1 MAVAPNILTVLY
13 AINSGFRPLAKGM
26 TAKVQLLLTILSS
39 HIWDPYIG
47 WSSYFLLR
55 SYSILYLPPLVY
67 GNCINVC
74 FIFAVL
80 SNDNL
85 RFQWFKFYFGT
96 RAYSFFFFFAALLR
110 HLTTKTLKASVII
123 FSKIQ
128 QPILTLEMKG
138 RQVTNTHSNGLTP
151 FMGTYVCGSVGSIR
165 HLLAQ
170 VSRSSAIPE

>member
-1 MAVAPNILTVLY
+1 MSYMLRTFLLVYYAYLMFEVIHPLFFVVAALQKNKEQKIDKHDVHSALKALKSPVAVAPNILAVLY

-55 SYSILYLPPLVY
+55 SYSILCLPPLVY
-67 GNCINVC
+67 GKCINVC

-96 RAYSFFFFFAALLR
+96 RAYSFFFFL
-110 HLTTKTLKASVII
+110 
-123 FSKIQ
+123 
-128 QPILTLEMKG
+128 QPCLDT
-138 RQVTNTHSNGLTP
+138 
-151 FMGTYVCGSVGSIR
+151 
-165 HLLAQ
+165 
-170 VSRSSAIPE
+170 